1 MYKVFAFVI
10 NKENKLLLLKGSPND
25 PQYHKSFWYVVTGGK
40 EKEDDTFQ
48 DTVVRE
54 VKEETNLDVIEVV
67 PLEKEFIYESL
78 GEECHEFVYA
88 CFVEDGEIIL
98 NEESIDYK
106 WCDKDKFIELIEW
119 EGDKKELVELLNLLH
134 I

>member
-25 PQYHKSFWYVVTGGK
+25 PQYHKSFWYVVTGGR
-40 EKEDDTFQ
+40 EEEDDTFQ

-54 VKEETNLDVIEVV
+54 VKEETNLDVIEAL
-67 PLEKEFIYESL
+67 PLNKEFIYESL
-78 GEECHEFVYA
+78 GETCHEFVYA

-106 WCDKDKFIELIEW
+106 WCDKDEFVDLIEW

>member
-1 MYKVFAFVI
+1 MQKVFAVVI

-40 EKEDDTFQ
+40 EDSDSTLQ
-48 DTVVRE
+48 DTVIRE
-54 VKEETNLDVIEVV
+54 VKEETNLNVNRVIC
-67 PLEKEFIYESL
+67 LEKEFIYESL

-88 CFVEDGEIIL
+88 CFVDDGEIIL

-106 WCDKDKFIELIEW
+106 WCSRDEFLGLIEW
-119 EGDKKELVELLNLLH
+119 YGDKKELVELIDACLT
-134 I
+134 

>member
-1 MYKVFAFVI
+1 MQKVFAVVI

-40 EKEDDTFQ
+40 EDSDSTLQ
-48 DTVVRE
+48 DTVIRE
-54 VKEETNLDVIEVV
+54 VKEETNLNVNSVIC
-67 PLEKEFIYESL
+67 LEKEFIYESL

-88 CFVEDGEIIL
+88 CFVDDGEIIL

-106 WCDKDKFIELIEW
+106 WCSRDEFLGLIEW
-119 EGDKKELVELLNLLH
+119 YGDKKELVELLDK
-134 I
+134 IFE

>member
-10 NKENKLLLLKGSPND
+10 NKDNKLLLLKGSPND
-25 PQYHKSFWYVVTGGK
+25 PQYHKSFWYVVTGG
-40 EKEDDTFQ
+40 EEEEDDTLQ
-48 DTVVRE
+48 DTVIRE
-54 VKEETNLDVIEVV
+54 VKEETNLDVIDII

-78 GEECHEFVYA
+78 GEKCHEFVYA
-88 CFVEDGEIIL
+88 CFVKDGEIIL

-106 WCDKDKFIELIEW
+106 WCDRDEFIDLIEW
-119 EGDKKELVELLNLLH
+119 EGDKTELIELLNLLH